1 MTINFILL
9 IAACITFL
17 LVLAATTR
25 PGLDQ
30 PCGAVGLF
38 LWTLSLILGPIALR

>member
-17 LVLAATTR
+17 LAAANLPSR
-25 PGLDQ
+25 INLV
-30 PCGAVGLF
+30 ALGLF

>member
-9 IAACITFL
+9 IAACIVFL
-17 LVLAATTR
+17 LAACNLPSR
-25 PGLDQ
+25 INLIGF
-30 PCGAVGLF
+30 GLF